1 MAASKFR
8 EDSNGASVRLPRHPR
23 QDWMSEEIGLFPR
36 AWIKVGV
43 KTQASQVHVLTNM
56 SEIQSVPIAKL
67 SSITRARA
75 KKPAL
80 FWLGL
85 LPSFCYV
92 PL

>member
-1 MAASKFR
+1 MAVSKFR
-8 EDSNGASVRLPRHPR
+8 EDSNGASVRLPRLPR
-23 QDWMSEEIGLFPR
+23 QDWMSEEIVLFPR
-36 AWIKVGV
+36 AWIKVGG
-43 KTQASQVHVLTNM
+43 QNPSQVHVLTDV

-85 LPSFCYV
+85 LPFFCYV